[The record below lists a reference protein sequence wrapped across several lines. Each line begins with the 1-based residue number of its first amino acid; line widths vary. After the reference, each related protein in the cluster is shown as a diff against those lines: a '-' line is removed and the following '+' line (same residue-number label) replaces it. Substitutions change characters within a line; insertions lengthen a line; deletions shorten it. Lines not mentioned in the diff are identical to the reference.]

1 MNSSTPGFVISHKLV
16 SILAD
21 RTNEKKEK
29 ANKEDN
35 FLLHHLEN
43 ARATTIYS
51 SVTAFEKNLSW
62 KKHIGGN

>member
-1 MNSSTPGFVISHKLV
+1 MRKKRKL
-16 SILAD
+16 IK
-21 RTNEKKEK
+21 RTT
-29 ANKEDN
+29 